1 MLEQSVGSWDDTEDA
16 HSIFG
21 LLRLILSRLV
31 TVNDKLDDL
40 SASVVSVKRSVDNI
54 RATNG
59 GGGAYFTVHTSKPY
73 LDGYKLK
80 LTDGLSSKSC
90 TIAYDEDSNY
100 YAGVLRAPLS
110 DSLTVTIIDSDSGAV
125 QGSLA
130 VTASTAGGYAT
141 IDLDALMNDAY
152 ASLLDVNGTLAS
164 AMYKDGQYTR
174 DASKLPVIVDKL
186 VAYDGHLADFIKSS
200 TGRDITAASLREL
213 YRNQSDFTTAVESS
227 VGRWLIENPSVGKT
241 IADSRELLRWISFN
255 DTAVSLCEGDATF
268 RGYLDQTTLPRLTSV
283 RAGGTENKISGN
295 LLCLSITSG
304 CRGDQ
309 EQLSP
314 QRYLGSC
321 DTGNNNFDHYTYRV
335 KSSTSSA
342 RGASAITRNGRVQT
356 VISAASTSGYV
367 IEQYYTYVTNLN
379 ESTTYPEYGNR
390 DVTGANVTQA
400 VYKFGDTVCVNGY
413 GEQSV
418 DCGTLRFE
426 DGTIKNVGAQV
437 AGSPAADS
445 VITYINLSE

>member
-59 GGGAYFTVHTSKPY
+59 GGGAYFTIHTSKPY

-200 TGRDITAASLREL
+200 TGREITAASFREL
-213 YRNQSDFTTAVESS
+213 YRNQSDFTAAVESS

-283 RAGGTENKISGN
+283 KAGGTENKISGN

-309 EQLSP
+309 L
-314 QRYLGSC
+314 RYRRDL
-321 DTGNNNFDHYTYRV
+321 GNNYV
-335 KSSTSSA
+335 GSSDMEALSYSVLSTTSSA
-342 RGASAITRNGRVQT
+342 RSTADITKNGRVQT
-356 VISAASTSGYV
+356 VISAASTSGYE
-367 IEQYYTYVTNLN
+367 IEQNHAYIFEHREVITCQT
-379 ESTTYPEYGNR
+379 YGNQ

-400 VYKFGDTVCVNGY
+400 VYKFGDSVCVNGY

-418 DCGTLRFE
+418 DCGTFRFA
-426 DGTIKNVGAQV
+426 DDTVKNVGTQV
-437 AGSPAADS
+437 AGSPSADS
-445 VITYINLSE
+445 VITYIDLAE